1 MAYVPPHKR
10 RSQEGKGCSEGSN
23 TPFVS
28 NDRTPR
34 KENYSRFAYNS
45 TAQLPPVFEKI
56 ALYYC
61 INLSERQ
68 VKWRAFQERA
78 MRVHNEFAGL
88 VKRFDAV
95 NGKAVLSENRCNEE
109 ILKRVWDA
117 SMNAKYSSKAQPGT
131 KTMSDGEVGCALSHV
146 ELWKI
151 LTSTESSSENPV
163 MMVLEDDAV
172 FSSVAVDLDS
182 QMCWRKLWRTF
193 RVAGA
198 FSTWDFLA
206 EENGIT

>member
-1 MAYVPPHKR
+1 
-10 RSQEGKGCSEGSN
+10 
-23 TPFVS
+23 
-28 NDRTPR
+28 
-34 KENYSRFAYNS
+34 
-45 TAQLPPVFEKI
+45 
-56 ALYYC
+56 
-61 INLSERQ
+61 
-68 VKWRAFQERA
+68 